1 MKKKRLILILTA
13 LLSGTACL
21 QAQGILDGKP
31 VKVFNSKVRSRA
43 PKAANSDKFGVLS
56 TLKYEKIADM
66 KSARNAHQTFP
77 SGNGFIVV
85 GGYNEMLEGTKSAE
99 LWQNGQWKTISLVGA
114 TDPIFSVT
122 LSDGRVM
129 VGGGR
134 PSGAGVGHSK
144 ATSIYSPT
152 TQTFTKG
159 PDMTVE
165 RSLCKGL
172 LIGNKVYVSGNW
184 YEDDKVFDRYDGTNF
199 QSYGQKSLGHSAPY
213 ILFDSD
219 NMIYILSLYDNN
231 RNQIASVNYND
242 QICFPFSGYDI
253 VNNESYTSLVPLY
266 SDYHLLDLPD
276 EIRSSDYYI
285 PSEKMYLMMTKAD
298 DGNYYLTFI
307 DFPKGTVYLEEDVMI
322 PSKHPTTGNTITWR
336 GGVYWNEAKK
346 EGYIIG
352 SSGTGGNRSVH
363 IISIRYNGITA
374 EAWSMATAD
383 GFNNDLNS
391 AAWTLLSDGRLAC
404 SGGMNASTY
413 QPVKDA
419 YIFAPPIAG
428 TESDPNQGTN
438 PDNPD
443 PDPDPNPDPGPDPGP
458 GAGNVALLVL
468 TKDGAHHKFVLDGSR
483 PQVKFEGSTLKV
495 ITSSVAEASFALS
508 DIIRFTYGDH
518 DPSGI
523 YDLTVD
529 KNSTT
534 VDYKD
539 GTLVIS
545 HLAEGAKV
553 VIYGIDGKQV
563 KQLTAVYAGTYR
575 LSLSSLPQGVYIVKA
590 DKISYKIMKR

>member
-13 LLSGTACL
+13 LLSGTVCL
-21 QAQGILDGKP
+21 QAQKILDGKP
-31 VKVFNSKVRSRA
+31 VKVFNSKVKSRA
-43 PKAANSDKFGVLS
+43 PKAANSNKSGVLS

-66 KSARNAHQTFP
+66 KSAHNAHQTFA
-77 SGNGFIVV
+77 SGNGFIVL

-114 TDPIFSVT
+114 TDPVFSVT

-144 ATSIYSPT
+144 ATSIYNPT

-159 PDMTVE
+159 PDMTIE

-172 LIGNKVYVSGNW
+172 LIGSNVYVSGNW
-184 YEDDKVFDRYDGTNF
+184 YEDDKVFDRYDGTKF
-199 QSYGQKSLGHSAPY
+199 QSYGQKGLGHSAPY
-213 ILFDSD
+213 LLFDSS

-231 RNQIASVNYND
+231 RNQIASVNYKD
-242 QICFPFSGYDI
+242 QVCFPFSGYDI
-253 VNNESYTSLVPLY
+253 VNNESYTTLVPLY
-266 SDYHLLDLPD
+266 SEYHLLDLPD

-285 PSEKMYLMMTKAD
+285 PSEKMYLLMTKAD

-383 GFNNDLNS
+383 DFNNDLNS

-419 YIFAPPIAG
+419 YIFAPPTAG
-428 TESDPNQGTN
+428 TNYEAEDTGTSKC
-438 PDNPD
+438 
-443 PDPDPNPDPGPDPGP
+443 
-458 GAGNVALLVL
+458 ALVVL
-468 TKDGAHHKFVLDGSR
+468 TKDNKQHEFRLAGSK
-483 PQVKFEGSTLKV
+483 PQVMFEATSLKV
-495 ITSSVAEASFALS
+495 IMASKIEAEFTFS
-508 DIIRFTYGDH
+508 DIIRFYYVNR

-523 YDLTVD
+523 DDLSIDQNPTEIGFQEDGVHTDILFNGYFTSVTV
-529 KNSTT
+529 
-534 VDYKD
+534 
-539 GTLVIS
+539 
-545 HLAEGAKV
+545 E
-553 VIYGIDGKQV
+553 
-563 KQLTAVYAGTYR
+563 
-575 LSLSSLPQGVYIVKA
+575 
-590 DKISYKIMKR
+590 

>member
-13 LLSGTACL
+13 LLSGTVCL
-21 QAQGILDGKP
+21 QAQKILDGKP
-31 VKVFNSKVRSRA
+31 VKVFNSKVKSRA

-66 KSARNAHQTFP
+66 KSAHNAHQTFA

-114 TDPIFSVT
+114 TDPVFSVT

-144 ATSIYSPT
+144 ATSIYNPT

-159 PDMTVE
+159 PDMTIE

-172 LIGNKVYVSGNW
+172 LIGSNVYVSGNW
-184 YEDDKVFDRYDGTNF
+184 YEDDKVFDRYDGTKF
-199 QSYGQKSLGHSAPY
+199 QSYGQKGLGHSAPY
-213 ILFDSD
+213 LLFDSS

-231 RNQIASVNYND
+231 RNQIASVNYKD
-242 QICFPFSGYDI
+242 QVCFPFSGYDI
-253 VNNESYTSLVPLY
+253 VNNESYTTLVPLY
-266 SDYHLLDLPD
+266 SEYHLLDLPD

-285 PSEKMYLMMTKAD
+285 PSEKMYLLMTKAD

-336 GGVYWNEAKK
+336 GGVYWNESKK

-383 GFNNDLNS
+383 GFNNDLNT

-419 YIFAPPIAG
+419 YIFAPPTAG
-428 TESDPNQGTN
+428 TNYEAEDTGTSKC
-438 PDNPD
+438 
-443 PDPDPNPDPGPDPGP
+443 
-458 GAGNVALLVL
+458 ALVVL
-468 TKDGAHHKFVLDGSR
+468 TKDNKQHEFRLAGSK
-483 PQVKFEGSTLKV
+483 PQVMFEATSLKV
-495 ITSSVAEASFALS
+495 IMASKIEAEFAFS
-508 DIIRFTYGDH
+508 DIIRFYYVNR

-523 YDLTVD
+523 DDLSIDQNPTEIGFQE
-529 KNSTT
+529 
-534 VDYKD
+534 D
-539 GTLVIS
+539 GVLVIS
-545 HLAEGAKV
+545 QMKKDAV
-553 VIYGIDGKQV
+553 VNIYSLDGKLIQQI
-563 KQLTAVYAGTYR
+563 KARHAGTCR
-575 LSLSSLPQGVYIVKA
+575 ISLSSLPKGVYIVKA
-590 DKISYKIMKR
+590 DTITYKIMKR

>member
-13 LLSGTACL
+13 LLSGTVCL
-21 QAQGILDGKP
+21 QAQKILDGKP
-31 VKVFNSKVRSRA
+31 VKVFNSKVKSRA
-43 PKAANSDKFGVLS
+43 PKAANSNKSGVLS

-66 KSARNAHQTFP
+66 KSAHNAHQTFA

-114 TDPIFSVT
+114 TDPVFSVT

-144 ATSIYSPT
+144 ATSIYNPT

-159 PDMTVE
+159 PDMTIE

-172 LIGNKVYVSGNW
+172 LIGSNVYVSGNW
-184 YEDDKVFDRYDGTNF
+184 YEDDKVFDRYDGTKF
-199 QSYGQKSLGHSAPY
+199 QSYGQKGLGHSAPY
-213 ILFDSD
+213 LLFDSS

-231 RNQIASVNYND
+231 RNQIASVNYKD
-242 QICFPFSGYDI
+242 QVCFPFSGYDI
-253 VNNESYTSLVPLY
+253 VNNESYTTLVPLY
-266 SDYHLLDLPD
+266 SEYHLLDLPD

-285 PSEKMYLMMTKAD
+285 PSEKMYLLMTKAD

-383 GFNNDLNS
+383 DFNNDLNS

-419 YIFAPPIAG
+419 YIFAPPTAG
-428 TESDPNQGTN
+428 TNYEAEDTGTSKC
-438 PDNPD
+438 
-443 PDPDPNPDPGPDPGP
+443 
-458 GAGNVALLVL
+458 ALVVL
-468 TKDGAHHKFVLDGSR
+468 TKDNKQHEFRLAGSK
-483 PQVKFEGSTLKV
+483 PQVMFEATSLKV
-495 ITSSVAEASFALS
+495 IMASKIEAEFTFS
-508 DIIRFTYGDH
+508 DIIRFYYVNR

-523 YDLTVD
+523 DDLSIDQNPTEIGFQE
-529 KNSTT
+529 
-534 VDYKD
+534 D
-539 GTLVIS
+539 GVLVIS
-545 HLAEGAKV
+545 QMKKDAV
-553 VIYGIDGKQV
+553 VNIYSLDGKLVQQI
-563 KQLTAVYAGTYR
+563 KARHAGTCR
-575 LSLSSLPQGVYIVKA
+575 ISLSSLPKGVYIVKA
-590 DKISYKIMKR
+590 DTITYKIMKR

>member
-13 LLSGTACL
+13 LLSGTVCL
-21 QAQGILDGKP
+21 QAQKILDGKP
-31 VKVFNSKVRSRA
+31 VKVFNSKVKSRA
-43 PKAANSDKFGVLS
+43 PKAANSNKSGVLS

-66 KSARNAHQTFP
+66 KSAHNAHQTFA

-114 TDPIFSVT
+114 TDPVFSVT

-144 ATSIYSPT
+144 ATSIYNPT

-159 PDMTVE
+159 PDMTIE

-172 LIGNKVYVSGNW
+172 LIGSNVYVSGNW
-184 YEDDKVFDRYDGTNF
+184 YEDDKVFDRYDGTKF
-199 QSYGQKSLGHSAPY
+199 QSYGQKGLGHSAPY
-213 ILFDSD
+213 LLFDSS

-231 RNQIASVNYND
+231 RNQIASVNYKD
-242 QICFPFSGYDI
+242 QVCFPFSGYDI
-253 VNNESYTSLVPLY
+253 VNNESYTTLVPLY
-266 SDYHLLDLPD
+266 SEYHLLDLPD

-285 PSEKMYLMMTKAD
+285 PSEKMYLLMTKAD

-419 YIFAPPIAG
+419 YIFAPPTAG
-428 TESDPNQGTN
+428 TNYEAEDTGTSKC
-438 PDNPD
+438 
-443 PDPDPNPDPGPDPGP
+443 
-458 GAGNVALLVL
+458 ALVVL
-468 TKDGAHHKFVLDGSR
+468 TKDNKQHEFRLAGSK
-483 PQVKFEGSTLKV
+483 PQVMFEATSLKV
-495 ITSSVAEASFALS
+495 IMASKIEAEFTFS
-508 DIIRFTYGDH
+508 DIIRFYYVNR

-523 YDLTVD
+523 DDLSIDQNPTEIGFQE
-529 KNSTT
+529 
-534 VDYKD
+534 D
-539 GTLVIS
+539 GVLVIS
-545 HLAEGAKV
+545 QMKKDAV
-553 VIYGIDGKQV
+553 VNIYSLDGKLVQQI
-563 KQLTAVYAGTYR
+563 KARHAGTCR
-575 LSLSSLPQGVYIVKA
+575 ISLSSLPKGVYIVKA
-590 DKISYKIMKR
+590 DTITYKIMKR

>member
-13 LLSGTACL
+13 LLSGTVCL
-21 QAQGILDGKP
+21 QAQKILDGKP
-31 VKVFNSKVRSRA
+31 VKVFNSKVKSRA
-43 PKAANSDKFGVLS
+43 PKAANSNKSGVLS

-66 KSARNAHQTFP
+66 KSAHNAHQTFA

-114 TDPIFSVT
+114 TDPVFSVT

-144 ATSIYSPT
+144 ATSIYNPT

-159 PDMTVE
+159 PDMTIE

-172 LIGNKVYVSGNW
+172 LIGSNVYVSGNW
-184 YEDDKVFDRYDGTNF
+184 EEEDKVFDRYDGTKF
-199 QSYGQKSLGHSAPY
+199 QSYGQKGLGHSAPY
-213 ILFDSD
+213 LLFDSS

-231 RNQIASVNYND
+231 RNQIASVNYKD
-242 QICFPFSGYDI
+242 QVCFPFSGYDI
-253 VNNESYTSLVPLY
+253 VNNESYTTLVPLY
-266 SDYHLLDLPD
+266 SEYHLLDLPD

-285 PSEKMYLMMTKAD
+285 PSEKMYLLMTKAD

-419 YIFAPPIAG
+419 YIFAPPTAG
-428 TESDPNQGTN
+428 TNYEAEDTGTSKC
-438 PDNPD
+438 
-443 PDPDPNPDPGPDPGP
+443 
-458 GAGNVALLVL
+458 ALVVL
-468 TKDGAHHKFVLDGSR
+468 TKDNKQHEFRLAGSK
-483 PQVKFEGSTLKV
+483 PQVMFEATSLKV
-495 ITSSVAEASFALS
+495 IMASKIEAEFAFS
-508 DIIRFTYGDH
+508 DIIRFYYVNR

-523 YDLTVD
+523 DDLSIDQNPTEIGFQE
-529 KNSTT
+529 
-534 VDYKD
+534 D
-539 GTLVIS
+539 GVLVIS
-545 HLAEGAKV
+545 QMKKDAV
-553 VIYGIDGKQV
+553 VNIYSLDGKLVQQI
-563 KQLTAVYAGTYR
+563 KARHAGTCR
-575 LSLSSLPQGVYIVKA
+575 ISLSSLPKGVYIVKA
-590 DKISYKIMKR
+590 DTITYKIMKR

>member
-1 MKKKRLILILTA
+1 MEKKRLILILTA
-13 LLSGTACL
+13 LLSYTVCL
-21 QAQGILDGKP
+21 QAQRILDGKP
-31 VKVFNSKVRSRA
+31 VKVFNTKARSKASRA
-43 PKAANSDKFGVLS
+43 ASSNKSGVLS

-66 KSARNAHQTFP
+66 KSAHNAHQTFA

-114 TDPIFSVT
+114 TDPVFSVT

-144 ATSIYSPT
+144 ATSIYNPT

-159 PDMTVE
+159 PDMTIE

-172 LIGNKVYVSGNW
+172 LIGSNVYVSGNW
-184 YEDDKVFDRYDGTNF
+184 YEDDKVFDRYDGTKF
-199 QSYGQKSLGHSAPY
+199 QSYGQKGLGHSAPY
-213 ILFDSD
+213 LLFDSS

-231 RNQIASVNYND
+231 RNQIASVNYKD
-242 QICFPFSGYDI
+242 QVCFPFSGYDI
-253 VNNESYTSLVPLY
+253 VNNESYTTLVPLY

-307 DFPKGTVYLEEDVMI
+307 DFPEGIVYLEEDVMI

-383 GFNNDLNS
+383 GFNIDLNT

-419 YIFAPPIAG
+419 YIFAPPTAG
-428 TESDPNQGTN
+428 T
-438 PDNPD
+438 
-443 PDPDPNPDPGPDPGP
+443 
-458 GAGNVALLVL
+458 
-468 TKDGAHHKFVLDGSR
+468 DGSEE
-483 PQVKFEGSTLKV
+483 PTPAVGGSRLVVWLKSGDKVGYDLVDVPV
-495 ITSSVAEASFALS
+495 ITFSGSKFIISTNKVNIPYERKDVLRYTFEYTEETGIDLSPGERRVEINREGDELIFRGLQIGGTAS
-508 DIIRFTYGDH
+508 
-518 DPSGI
+518 I
-523 YDLTVD
+523 YAI
-529 KNSTT
+529 N
-534 VDYKD
+534 
-539 GTLVIS
+539 GTLI
-545 HLAEGAKV
+545 EQRKV
-553 VIYGIDGKQV
+553 TD
-563 KQLTAVYAGTYR
+563 
-575 LSLSSLPQGVYIVKA
+575 SLPLTISLKNRPNGVYIVKA
-590 DKISYKIMKR
+590 GTETIKVMKR

>member
-13 LLSGTACL
+13 LLSGTVCL
-21 QAQGILDGKP
+21 QAQKILDGKP
-31 VKVFNSKVRSRA
+31 VKVFNSKVKSRA

-66 KSARNAHQTFP
+66 KSAHNAHQTFA

-114 TDPIFSVT
+114 TDPVFSVT

-144 ATSIYSPT
+144 ATSIYNPT

-159 PDMTVE
+159 PDMTIE

-172 LIGNKVYVSGNW
+172 LIGSNVYVSGNW
-184 YEDDKVFDRYDGTNF
+184 YEDDKVFDRYDGTKF
-199 QSYGQKSLGHSAPY
+199 QSYGQKGLGHSAPY
-213 ILFDSD
+213 LLFDSS

-231 RNQIASVNYND
+231 RNQIASVNYKD
-242 QICFPFSGYDI
+242 QVCFPFSGYDI
-253 VNNESYTSLVPLY
+253 VNNESYTTLVPLY
-266 SDYHLLDLPD
+266 SEYHLLDLPD

-285 PSEKMYLMMTKAD
+285 PSEKMYLLMTKAD

-419 YIFAPPIAG
+419 YIFAPPTAG
-428 TESDPNQGTN
+428 TNYEAEDTGTSKC
-438 PDNPD
+438 
-443 PDPDPNPDPGPDPGP
+443 
-458 GAGNVALLVL
+458 ALVVL
-468 TKDGAHHKFVLDGSR
+468 TKDNKQHEFRLAGSK
-483 PQVKFEGSTLKV
+483 PQVMFEATSLKV
-495 ITSSVAEASFALS
+495 IMASKIEAEFAFS
-508 DIIRFTYGDH
+508 DIIRFYYVNR

-523 YDLTVD
+523 DDLSIDQNPTEIGFQE
-529 KNSTT
+529 
-534 VDYKD
+534 D
-539 GTLVIS
+539 GVLVIS
-545 HLAEGAKV
+545 QMKKDAV
-553 VIYGIDGKQV
+553 VNIYSLDGKLVQQI
-563 KQLTAVYAGTYR
+563 KARHAGTCR
-575 LSLSSLPQGVYIVKA
+575 ISLSSLPKGVYIVKA
-590 DKISYKIMKR
+590 DTITYKIMKR

>member
-1 MKKKRLILILTA
+1 MEKKRLILILTA
-13 LLSGTACL
+13 LLSYTVCL
-21 QAQGILDGKP
+21 QAQRILDGKP
-31 VKVFNSKVRSRA
+31 VKVFNTKARSKASRA
-43 PKAANSDKFGVLS
+43 ASSNKFGVQS

-66 KSARNAHQTFP
+66 KSARNAHQTFA

-85 GGYNEMLEGTKSAE
+85 GGYNEMLEGTQSAE
-99 LWQNGQWKTISLVGA
+99 LWQGGQWKTVSLVGA

-122 LSDGRVM
+122 LNDGRVM

-144 ATSIYSPT
+144 ATSIYNPT

-159 PDMTVE
+159 PDMTIA

-172 LIGNKVYVSGNW
+172 LIGKNVYVSGNW
-184 YEDDKVFDRYDGTNF
+184 QEEDKVFDCYDGTKF
-199 QSYGQKSLGHSAPY
+199 QSYGQKGLGHSAPY
-213 ILFDSD
+213 LLFDSS

-285 PSEKMYLMMTKAD
+285 PSEKMYLLMTKAD

-307 DFPKGTVYLEEDVMI
+307 DFPEGIVYLEEDVMI

-419 YIFAPPIAG
+419 YIFAPPTAG
-428 TESDPNQGTN
+428 T
-438 PDNPD
+438 
-443 PDPDPNPDPGPDPGP
+443 
-458 GAGNVALLVL
+458 
-468 TKDGAHHKFVLDGSR
+468 DGSEE
-483 PQVKFEGSTLKV
+483 PTPAVGGSRLVVWLKSGDKVGYDLVDVPV
-495 ITSSVAEASFALS
+495 ITFSGSKFIIQTNKVNIPYERKDVLRYTFEYTEETGIDLSPGERRVEINREGDELIFRGLQIGGTAS
-508 DIIRFTYGDH
+508 
-518 DPSGI
+518 I
-523 YDLTVD
+523 YAI
-529 KNSTT
+529 N
-534 VDYKD
+534 
-539 GTLVIS
+539 GTLI
-545 HLAEGAKV
+545 EQRKV
-553 VIYGIDGKQV
+553 TD
-563 KQLTAVYAGTYR
+563 
-575 LSLSSLPQGVYIVKA
+575 SLPLTISLKNRPNGVYIVKA
-590 DKISYKIMKR
+590 GTETIKVMKR

>member
-13 LLSGTACL
+13 LLSGTVCL
-21 QAQGILDGKP
+21 QAQKILDGKP
-31 VKVFNSKVRSRA
+31 VKVFNSKVKSRA
-43 PKAANSDKFGVLS
+43 PKAANSNKSGVLS

-66 KSARNAHQTFP
+66 KSAHNAHQTFA

-114 TDPIFSVT
+114 TDPVFSVT

-144 ATSIYSPT
+144 ATSIYNPT

-159 PDMTVE
+159 PDMTIE

-172 LIGNKVYVSGNW
+172 LIGSNVYVSGNW
-184 YEDDKVFDRYDGTNF
+184 YEDDKVFDRYDGTKF
-199 QSYGQKSLGHSAPY
+199 QSYGQKGLGHSAPY
-213 ILFDSD
+213 LLFDSS
-219 NMIYILSLYDNN
+219 NMIYILSLYDSN
-231 RNQIASVNYND
+231 RNQIASVNYKD
-242 QICFPFSGYDI
+242 QVCFPFSGYDI
-253 VNNESYTSLVPLY
+253 VNNESYTTLVPLY
-266 SDYHLLDLPD
+266 SEYHLLDLPD

-285 PSEKMYLMMTKAD
+285 PSEKMYLLMTKAD

-419 YIFAPPIAG
+419 YIFAPPTAG
-428 TESDPNQGTN
+428 TNYEAEDTGTSKC
-438 PDNPD
+438 
-443 PDPDPNPDPGPDPGP
+443 
-458 GAGNVALLVL
+458 ALVVL
-468 TKDGAHHKFVLDGSR
+468 TKDNKQHEFRLAGSK
-483 PQVKFEGSTLKV
+483 PQVMFEATSLKV
-495 ITSSVAEASFALS
+495 IMASKIEAKFAFS
-508 DIIRFTYGDH
+508 DIIRFYYVNR

-523 YDLTVD
+523 DDLSIDQNPTEIGFQE
-529 KNSTT
+529 
-534 VDYKD
+534 D
-539 GTLVIS
+539 GVLVIS
-545 HLAEGAKV
+545 QMKKDAV
-553 VIYGIDGKQV
+553 VNIYSLDGKLVQQI
-563 KQLTAVYAGTYR
+563 KARHAGTCR
-575 LSLSSLPQGVYIVKA
+575 ISLSSLPKGVYIVKA
-590 DKISYKIMKR
+590 DTITYKIMKR

>member
-1 MKKKRLILILTA
+1 MKKKRQILILTA
-13 LLSGTACL
+13 LLSGTVCL
-21 QAQGILDGKP
+21 QAQKILDGNS
-31 VKVFNSKVRSRA
+31 VKVFNSKVKSRA
-43 PKAANSDKFGVLS
+43 PKAANSNKSGVLS

-66 KSARNAHQTFP
+66 KSAHNAHQTFA

-114 TDPIFSVT
+114 TDPVFSVT

-144 ATSIYSPT
+144 ATSIYNPT

-159 PDMTVE
+159 PDMTIE

-172 LIGNKVYVSGNW
+172 LIGSNVYVSGNW
-184 YEDDKVFDRYDGTNF
+184 EEEDKVFDRYDGTKF
-199 QSYGQKSLGHSAPY
+199 QSYGQKGLGHSAPY
-213 ILFDSD
+213 LLFDSS

-231 RNQIASVNYND
+231 RNQIASVNYKD
-242 QICFPFSGYDI
+242 QVCFPFSGYDI
-253 VNNESYTSLVPLY
+253 VNNESYTTLVPLY
-266 SDYHLLDLPD
+266 SEYHLLDLPD

-285 PSEKMYLMMTKAD
+285 PSEKMYLLMTKAD

-419 YIFAPPIAG
+419 YIFAPPTAG
-428 TESDPNQGTN
+428 TNYEAEDTGTSKC
-438 PDNPD
+438 
-443 PDPDPNPDPGPDPGP
+443 
-458 GAGNVALLVL
+458 ALVVL
-468 TKDGAHHKFVLDGSR
+468 TKDNKQHEFRLAGSK
-483 PQVKFEGSTLKV
+483 PQVMFEATSLKV
-495 ITSSVAEASFALS
+495 IIASKIEAEFAFS
-508 DIIRFTYGDH
+508 DIIRFYYVNR

-523 YDLTVD
+523 DDLSIDQNPTEIGFQE
-529 KNSTT
+529 
-534 VDYKD
+534 D
-539 GTLVIS
+539 GVLVIS
-545 HLAEGAKV
+545 QMKKDAV
-553 VIYGIDGKQV
+553 VNIYSLDGKLVQQI
-563 KQLTAVYAGTYR
+563 KARHAGTCR
-575 LSLSSLPQGVYIVKA
+575 ISLSSLPKGVYIVKA
-590 DKISYKIMKR
+590 DTITYKIMKR

>member
-13 LLSGTACL
+13 LLSGTVCL
-21 QAQGILDGKP
+21 QAQKILDGKP
-31 VKVFNSKVRSRA
+31 VKVFNSKVKSRA
-43 PKAANSDKFGVLS
+43 PKAANSNKSGVLS

-66 KSARNAHQTFP
+66 KSAHNAHQTFA

-114 TDPIFSVT
+114 TDPVFSVT

-144 ATSIYSPT
+144 ATSIYNPT

-159 PDMTVE
+159 PDMTIE

-172 LIGNKVYVSGNW
+172 LIGSNVYVSGNW
-184 YEDDKVFDRYDGTNF
+184 YEDDKVFDRYDGTKF
-199 QSYGQKSLGHSAPY
+199 QSYGQKGLGHSAPY
-213 ILFDSD
+213 LLFDSS

-231 RNQIASVNYND
+231 RNQIASVNYKD
-242 QICFPFSGYDI
+242 QVCFPFSGYDI
-253 VNNESYTSLVPLY
+253 VNNESYTTLVPLY
-266 SDYHLLDLPD
+266 SEYHLLDLPD

-285 PSEKMYLMMTKAD
+285 PSEKMYLLMTKAD

-419 YIFAPPIAG
+419 YIFAPPTAG
-428 TESDPNQGTN
+428 TNYEAEDTGTSKC
-438 PDNPD
+438 
-443 PDPDPNPDPGPDPGP
+443 
-458 GAGNVALLVL
+458 ALVVL
-468 TKDGAHHKFVLDGSR
+468 TKDNKQHEFRLAGSK
-483 PQVKFEGSTLKV
+483 PQVMFEATSLKV
-495 ITSSVAEASFALS
+495 IMASKIEAEFAFS
-508 DIIRFTYGDH
+508 DIIRFYYVNR

-523 YDLTVD
+523 DDLSIDQNPTEIGFQE
-529 KNSTT
+529 
-534 VDYKD
+534 D
-539 GTLVIS
+539 GVLVIS
-545 HLAEGAKV
+545 QMKKDAV
-553 VIYGIDGKQV
+553 VNIYSLDGKLVQQI
-563 KQLTAVYAGTYR
+563 KARHAGTCR
-575 LSLSSLPQGVYIVKA
+575 ISLSSLPKGVYIVKA
-590 DKISYKIMKR
+590 DTITYKIMKR

>member
-13 LLSGTACL
+13 LLSGTVCL
-21 QAQGILDGKP
+21 QAQKILDGKP
-31 VKVFNSKVRSRA
+31 VKVFNSKVKSRA

-66 KSARNAHQTFP
+66 KSAHNAHQTFA

-99 LWQNGQWKTISLVGA
+99 LWQGGQWKTVSLVGA

-122 LSDGRVM
+122 LNDGRVM

-144 ATSIYSPT
+144 ATSIYNPT

-159 PDMTVE
+159 PDMTVA

-172 LIGNKVYVSGNW
+172 LIGSNVYVSGNW
-184 YEDDKVFDRYDGTNF
+184 YEDDKVFDRYDGTKF
-199 QSYGQKSLGHSAPY
+199 QSYGQKGLGHSAPY
-213 ILFDSD
+213 LLFDSS

-231 RNQIASVNYND
+231 RNQIASVNYKD
-242 QICFPFSGYDI
+242 QVCFPFSGYDI
-253 VNNESYTSLVPLY
+253 VNNESYTTLVPLY
-266 SDYHLLDLPD
+266 SEYHLLDLPD

-285 PSEKMYLMMTKAD
+285 PSEKMYLLMTKAD

-419 YIFAPPIAG
+419 YIFAPPTAG
-428 TESDPNQGTN
+428 TNYEAEDTGTSKC
-438 PDNPD
+438 
-443 PDPDPNPDPGPDPGP
+443 
-458 GAGNVALLVL
+458 ALVVL
-468 TKDGAHHKFVLDGSR
+468 TKDNKQHEFRLAGSK
-483 PQVKFEGSTLKV
+483 PQVMFEATSLKV
-495 ITSSVAEASFALS
+495 IMASKIEAEFAFS
-508 DIIRFTYGDH
+508 DIIRFYYVNR

-523 YDLTVD
+523 DDLSIDQNPTEIGFQE
-529 KNSTT
+529 
-534 VDYKD
+534 D
-539 GTLVIS
+539 GVLVIS
-545 HLAEGAKV
+545 QMKKDAV
-553 VIYGIDGKQV
+553 VNIYSLDGKLVQQI
-563 KQLTAVYAGTYR
+563 KARHAGTCR
-575 LSLSSLPQGVYIVKA
+575 ISLSSLPKGVYIVKA
-590 DKISYKIMKR
+590 DTITYKIMKR

>member
-13 LLSGTACL
+13 LLSGTVCL
-21 QAQGILDGKP
+21 QAQKILDGKP
-31 VKVFNSKVRSRA
+31 VKVFNSKVKSRA
-43 PKAANSDKFGVLS
+43 PKAANSNKSGVLS

-66 KSARNAHQTFP
+66 KSAHNAHQTFA

-99 LWQNGQWKTISLVGA
+99 LWQNGQWKTISVVGA
-114 TDPIFSVT
+114 TDPVFSVT

-144 ATSIYSPT
+144 ATSIYNPT

-159 PDMTVE
+159 PDMTIE

-172 LIGNKVYVSGNW
+172 LIGSNVYVSGNW
-184 YEDDKVFDRYDGTNF
+184 YEDDKVFDRYDGTKF
-199 QSYGQKSLGHSAPY
+199 QSYGQKGLGHSAPY
-213 ILFDSD
+213 LLFDSS

-231 RNQIASVNYND
+231 RNQIASVNYKD
-242 QICFPFSGYDI
+242 QVCFPFSGYDI
-253 VNNESYTSLVPLY
+253 VNNESYTTLVPLY
-266 SDYHLLDLPD
+266 SEYHLLDLPD

-285 PSEKMYLMMTKAD
+285 PSEKMYLLMTKAD

-419 YIFAPPIAG
+419 YIFAPPTAG
-428 TESDPNQGTN
+428 TNYEAEDTGTSKC
-438 PDNPD
+438 
-443 PDPDPNPDPGPDPGP
+443 
-458 GAGNVALLVL
+458 ALVVL
-468 TKDGAHHKFVLDGSR
+468 TKDNKQHEFRLAGSK
-483 PQVKFEGSTLKV
+483 PQVMFEATSLKV
-495 ITSSVAEASFALS
+495 IMASKIEAEFTFS
-508 DIIRFTYGDH
+508 DIIRFYYVNR

-523 YDLTVD
+523 DDLSIDQNPTEIGFQE
-529 KNSTT
+529 
-534 VDYKD
+534 D
-539 GTLVIS
+539 GVLVIS
-545 HLAEGAKV
+545 QMKKDAV
-553 VIYGIDGKQV
+553 VNIYSLDGKLVQQI
-563 KQLTAVYAGTYR
+563 KARHAGTCR
-575 LSLSSLPQGVYIVKA
+575 ISLSSLPKGVYIVKA
-590 DKISYKIMKR
+590 DTITYKIMKR

>member
-1 MKKKRLILILTA
+1 MEKKRLILILTA
-13 LLSGTACL
+13 LLSYTVCL
-21 QAQGILDGKP
+21 QAQRILDGKP
-31 VKVFNSKVRSRA
+31 VKVFNTKARSKASRA
-43 PKAANSDKFGVLS
+43 ASSNKFGVQS

-66 KSARNAHQTFP
+66 KSARNAHQTFA

-85 GGYNEMLEGTKSAE
+85 GGYNEMLEGTQSAE
-99 LWQNGQWKTISLVGA
+99 LWQGGQWKTVSLVGA

-122 LSDGRVM
+122 LNDGRVM

-144 ATSIYSPT
+144 ATSIYNPT

-159 PDMTVE
+159 PDMTIA

-172 LIGNKVYVSGNW
+172 LIGKNVYVSGNW
-184 YEDDKVFDRYDGTNF
+184 QEEDKVFDCYDGTKF
-199 QSYGQKSLGHSAPY
+199 QSYGQKGLGHSAPY
-213 ILFDSD
+213 LLFDSS

-285 PSEKMYLMMTKAD
+285 PSEKMYLLMTKAD

-419 YIFAPPIAG
+419 YIFAPPTAG
-428 TESDPNQGTN
+428 T
-438 PDNPD
+438 
-443 PDPDPNPDPGPDPGP
+443 
-458 GAGNVALLVL
+458 
-468 TKDGAHHKFVLDGSR
+468 DGSEE
-483 PQVKFEGSTLKV
+483 PTPAVGGSRLVVWLKSGDKVGYDLVDVPV
-495 ITSSVAEASFALS
+495 ITFSGSKFIIQTNKVNIPYERKDVLRYTFEYTEETGIDLSSGERRVEINREGDELIFRGLQIGGTAS
-508 DIIRFTYGDH
+508 
-518 DPSGI
+518 I
-523 YDLTVD
+523 YAI
-529 KNSTT
+529 N
-534 VDYKD
+534 
-539 GTLVIS
+539 GTLI
-545 HLAEGAKV
+545 EQRKV
-553 VIYGIDGKQV
+553 TD
-563 KQLTAVYAGTYR
+563 
-575 LSLSSLPQGVYIVKA
+575 SLPLTISLKNRPNGVYIVKA
-590 DKISYKIMKR
+590 GTETIKVMKR

>member
-13 LLSGTACL
+13 LLSGTVCL
-21 QAQGILDGKP
+21 QAQKILDGKP
-31 VKVFNSKVRSRA
+31 VKVFNSKVKSRA
-43 PKAANSDKFGVLS
+43 PKAANSNKSGVLS

-66 KSARNAHQTFP
+66 KSAHNAHQTFA

-114 TDPIFSVT
+114 TDPVFSVT

-144 ATSIYSPT
+144 ATSIYNPT

-159 PDMTVE
+159 PDMTIE

-172 LIGNKVYVSGNW
+172 LIGSNVYVSGNW
-184 YEDDKVFDRYDGTNF
+184 YEDDKVFDRYDGTKF
-199 QSYGQKSLGHSAPY
+199 QSYGQKGLGHSAPY
-213 ILFDSD
+213 LLFDSS

-231 RNQIASVNYND
+231 RNQIASVNYKD
-242 QICFPFSGYDI
+242 QVCFPFSGYDI

-285 PSEKMYLMMTKAD
+285 PSEKMYLLMTKAD

-419 YIFAPPIAG
+419 YIFAPPTAG
-428 TESDPNQGTN
+428 TNYEAEDTGTSKC
-438 PDNPD
+438 
-443 PDPDPNPDPGPDPGP
+443 
-458 GAGNVALLVL
+458 ALVVL
-468 TKDGAHHKFVLDGSR
+468 TKDNKQHEFRLAGSK
-483 PQVKFEGSTLKV
+483 PQVMFEATSLKV
-495 ITSSVAEASFALS
+495 IMASKIEAEFAFS
-508 DIIRFTYGDH
+508 DIIRFYYVNR

-523 YDLTVD
+523 DDLSIDQNPTEIGFQE
-529 KNSTT
+529 
-534 VDYKD
+534 D
-539 GTLVIS
+539 GVLVIS
-545 HLAEGAKV
+545 QMKKDAV
-553 VIYGIDGKQV
+553 VNIYSLDGKLVQQI
-563 KQLTAVYAGTYR
+563 KARHAGTCR
-575 LSLSSLPQGVYIVKA
+575 ISLSSLPKGVYIVKA
-590 DKISYKIMKR
+590 DTITYKIMKR

>member
-1 MKKKRLILILTA
+1 MKKRLILILTA
-13 LLSGTACL
+13 LLSSTVCL
-21 QAQGILDGKP
+21 QAQRILDGKP

-43 PKAANSDKFGVLS
+43 PKAANSDKFGVQS

-66 KSARNAHQTFP
+66 KLARNAHQTFP

-85 GGYNEMLEGTKSAE
+85 GGYNEMLEGNKSAE
-99 LWQNGQWKTISLVGA
+99 LWQDGKWKTVSLVGA

-144 ATSIYSPT
+144 ATSIYNPT

-159 PDMTVE
+159 PDMTIA
-165 RSLCKGL
+165 RSMCKGL
-172 LIGNKVYVSGNW
+172 LIGNNVYISGNW
-184 YEDDKVFDRYDGTNF
+184 QEEDKVFDRYDGTNF
-199 QSYGQKSLGHSAPY
+199 QSYGQKTLGHSAPY
-213 ILFDSD
+213 LLFDSN

-231 RNQIASVNYND
+231 RNQIASVNYNN
-242 QICFPFSGYDI
+242 QECFPFSGYDI
-253 VNNESYTSLVPLY
+253 VNNESYTTLVPLY
-266 SDYHLLDLPD
+266 SEYHLLDLPD

-285 PSEKMYLMMTKAD
+285 PLEEMYLMMTKKD
-298 DGNYYLTFI
+298 DGNYYLSFI
-307 DFPKGTVYLEEDVMI
+307 DFPEGYVYLEEEVMI
-322 PSKHPTTGNTITWR
+322 PTKHPTTGNTITWR

-419 YIFAPPIAG
+419 YIFAPPMAG
-428 TESDPNQGTN
+428 TKYEAEDAGTSKF
-438 PDNPD
+438 
-443 PDPDPNPDPGPDPGP
+443 
-458 GAGNVALLVL
+458 ALVVL
-468 TKDGAHHKFVLDGSR
+468 TKDNKQHEFRLAGSK
-483 PQVKFEGSTLKV
+483 PQVMFEATSLK
-495 ITSSVAEASFALS
+495 IIMASKIEAEFAFS
-508 DIIRFTYGDH
+508 DIIRFYYVNL

-523 YDLTVD
+523 DDLSIDQNPTEIGFQE
-529 KNSTT
+529 
-534 VDYKD
+534 D
-539 GTLVIS
+539 GVLVIS
-545 HLAEGAKV
+545 QMKEGAV
-553 VIYGIDGKQV
+553 VNIYGMDGKVITQF
-563 KQLTAVYAGTYR
+563 TAKHAGSCR
-575 LSLSSLPQGVYIVKA
+575 LNLSPLPKGVYIVKA
-590 DKISYKIMKR
+590 DNITYKIMKR

>member
-13 LLSGTACL
+13 LLSGTVCL
-21 QAQGILDGKP
+21 QAQKILDGKP
-31 VKVFNSKVRSRA
+31 VKVFNSKVKSRA
-43 PKAANSDKFGVLS
+43 PKAANSNKSGVLS

-66 KSARNAHQTFP
+66 KSAHNAHQTFA

-114 TDPIFSVT
+114 TDPVFSVT

-144 ATSIYSPT
+144 ATSIYNPT

-159 PDMTVE
+159 PDMTIE

-172 LIGNKVYVSGNW
+172 LIGSNVYVSGNW
-184 YEDDKVFDRYDGTNF
+184 YEDDKVFDRYDGTKF
-199 QSYGQKSLGHSAPY
+199 QSYGQKGLGHSAPY
-213 ILFDSD
+213 LLFDSS
-219 NMIYILSLYDNN
+219 NMIYILSLYDSN
-231 RNQIASVNYND
+231 RNQIASVNYKD
-242 QICFPFSGYDI
+242 QVCFPFSGYDI
-253 VNNESYTSLVPLY
+253 VNNESYTTLVPLY
-266 SDYHLLDLPD
+266 SEYHLLDLPD

-285 PSEKMYLMMTKAD
+285 PSEKMYLLMTKAD

-419 YIFAPPIAG
+419 YIFAPP
-428 TESDPNQGTN
+428 TTGTN
-438 PDNPD
+438 YEAEDT
-443 PDPDPNPDPGPDPGP
+443 GTSKC
-458 GAGNVALLVL
+458 ALVVL
-468 TKDGAHHKFVLDGSR
+468 TKDNKQHEFRLAGSK
-483 PQVKFEGSTLKV
+483 PQVMFEATSLKV
-495 ITSSVAEASFALS
+495 IMASKIEAKFAFS
-508 DIIRFTYGDH
+508 DIIRFYYVNR

-523 YDLTVD
+523 DDLSIDQNPTEIGFQE
-529 KNSTT
+529 
-534 VDYKD
+534 D
-539 GTLVIS
+539 GVLVIS
-545 HLAEGAKV
+545 QMKKDAV
-553 VIYGIDGKQV
+553 VNIYSLDGKLVQQI
-563 KQLTAVYAGTYR
+563 KARHAGTCR
-575 LSLSSLPQGVYIVKA
+575 ISLSSLPKGVYIVKA
-590 DKISYKIMKR
+590 DTITYKIMKR

>member
-13 LLSGTACL
+13 LLSGTVCL
-21 QAQGILDGKP
+21 QAQKILDGKP
-31 VKVFNSKVRSRA
+31 VKVFNSKVKSRA

-66 KSARNAHQTFP
+66 KSAHNAHQTFA

-114 TDPIFSVT
+114 TDPVFSVT

-144 ATSIYSPT
+144 ATSIYNPT

-159 PDMTVE
+159 PDMTIE

-172 LIGNKVYVSGNW
+172 LIGSNVYVSGNW
-184 YEDDKVFDRYDGTNF
+184 YEDDKVFDRYDGTKF
-199 QSYGQKSLGHSAPY
+199 QSYGQKGLGHSAPY
-213 ILFDSD
+213 LLFDSS

-253 VNNESYTSLVPLY
+253 VNNESYTTLVPLY
-266 SDYHLLDLPD
+266 SEYHLLDLPD

-285 PSEKMYLMMTKAD
+285 PSEKMYLLMTKAD
-298 DGNYYLTFI
+298 GGNYYLTFI

-383 GFNNDLNS
+383 GFNIDLNT

-419 YIFAPPIAG
+419 YIFAPPTAG
-428 TESDPNQGTN
+428 TGDIDDDETKDACTL
-438 PDNPD
+438 
-443 PDPDPNPDPGPDPGP
+443 
-458 GAGNVALLVL
+458 VVL
-468 TKDGAHHKFVLDGSR
+468 TKDNKQHEFQFAGKK
-483 PQVKFEGSTLKV
+483 PQVKFEGTSLRV
-495 ITSSVAEASFALS
+495 IISSKSEAEFAIS
-508 DIIRFTYGDH
+508 DIIRFTYTNR

-523 YDLTVD
+523 DDLTI
-529 KNSTT
+529 
-534 VDYKD
+534 DYNPTEIGFQKD
-539 GTLVIS
+539 GVLVIS
-545 HLAEGAKV
+545 QMKEGAV
-553 VIYGIDGKQV
+553 VNIYGMDGKVITQF
-563 KQLTAVYAGTYR
+563 TAKHAGSCR
-575 LSLSSLPQGVYIVKA
+575 LNLSPLPKGVYIVKA
-590 DKISYKIMKR
+590 DNITYKIMKR

>member
-1 MKKKRLILILTA
+1 MEKKRLILILTA
-13 LLSGTACL
+13 LLSYTVCL
-21 QAQGILDGKP
+21 QAQRILDGKP
-31 VKVFNSKVRSRA
+31 VKVFNSKVKSRA
-43 PKAANSDKFGVLS
+43 PKAANSNKSGVLS

-66 KSARNAHQTFP
+66 KSAHNAHQTFA

-85 GGYNEMLEGTKSAE
+85 GGYNEMLESTKSAE

-114 TDPIFSVT
+114 TDPVFSVT

-144 ATSIYSPT
+144 ATSIYNPT

-159 PDMTVE
+159 PDMTIE

-172 LIGNKVYVSGNW
+172 LIGSNVYVSGNW
-184 YEDDKVFDRYDGTNF
+184 YEDDKVFDRYDGTKF
-199 QSYGQKSLGHSAPY
+199 QSYGQKGLGHSAPY

-253 VNNESYTSLVPLY
+253 VNNESYTTLVPLY
-266 SDYHLLDLPD
+266 SEYHLLDLPD

-285 PSEKMYLMMTKAD
+285 PSEKMYLLMTKAD

-383 GFNNDLNS
+383 GFNNDLNT

-419 YIFAPPIAG
+419 YIFAPPTAG
-428 TESDPNQGTN
+428 TDNVESDSNTTSDVTTTLIVTTKDKTTHRFVLA
-438 PDNPD
+438 DNPKAFFDGTDFRIVSAKADVSIPIESVQNFIYEKSSSTGIDDISIDFD
-443 PDPDPNPDPGPDPGP
+443 P
-458 GAGNVALLVL
+458 
-468 TKDGAHHKFVLDGSR
+468 T
-483 PQVKFEGSTLKV
+483 E
-495 ITSSVAEASFALS
+495 
-508 DIIRFTYGDH
+508 
-518 DPSGI
+518 
-523 YDLTVD
+523 
-529 KNSTT
+529 
-534 VDYKD
+534 VDYRSD

-545 HLAEGAKV
+545 QLKAGAQV
-553 VIYGIDGKQV
+553 SVYSFDGKMV
-563 KQLTAVYAGTYR
+563 RRLIADRTGTYR
-575 LSLSSLPQGVYIVKA
+575 LSLSTLPQGVYIVKA
-590 DKISYKIMKR
+590 DKITYKIMKR

>member
-1 MKKKRLILILTA
+1 MEKKRLILILTA
-13 LLSGTACL
+13 LLSYTVCL
-21 QAQGILDGKP
+21 QAQRILDGKP
-31 VKVFNSKVRSRA
+31 VKVFNTKARSKASRA
-43 PKAANSDKFGVLS
+43 ASSNKFGVQS

-66 KSARNAHQTFP
+66 KSARNAHQTFA

-85 GGYNEMLEGTKSAE
+85 GGYNEMLEGTQSAE
-99 LWQNGQWKTISLVGA
+99 LWQGGQWKTVSLVGA

-122 LSDGRVM
+122 LNDGRVM

-144 ATSIYSPT
+144 ATSIYNPT

-159 PDMTVE
+159 PDMTVA

-172 LIGNKVYVSGNW
+172 LIGKNVYVSGNW
-184 YEDDKVFDRYDGTNF
+184 QEEDKVFDRYDGTKF
-199 QSYGQKSLGHSAPY
+199 QSYGQRSLGHSAPY
-213 ILFDSD
+213 LLFDSS

-285 PSEKMYLMMTKAD
+285 PSEKMYLLMTKAD

-307 DFPKGTVYLEEDVMI
+307 DFPEGIVYLEEDVMI

-419 YIFAPPIAG
+419 YIFAPPTAG
-428 TESDPNQGTN
+428 T
-438 PDNPD
+438 
-443 PDPDPNPDPGPDPGP
+443 
-458 GAGNVALLVL
+458 
-468 TKDGAHHKFVLDGSR
+468 DGSEE
-483 PQVKFEGSTLKV
+483 PTPAVGGSRLVVWLKSGDKVGYDLVDVPV
-495 ITSSVAEASFALS
+495 ITFSGSKFIIQTNKVNIPYERKDVLRYTFEYTEETGIDLSPGERRVEINREGDELIFRGLQIGGTAS
-508 DIIRFTYGDH
+508 
-518 DPSGI
+518 I
-523 YDLTVD
+523 YAI
-529 KNSTT
+529 N
-534 VDYKD
+534 
-539 GTLVIS
+539 GTLI
-545 HLAEGAKV
+545 EQRKV
-553 VIYGIDGKQV
+553 TD
-563 KQLTAVYAGTYR
+563 
-575 LSLSSLPQGVYIVKA
+575 SLPLTISLKNRPNGVYIVKA
-590 DKISYKIMKR
+590 GTETIKVMKR

>member
-13 LLSGTACL
+13 LLSGTVCL
-21 QAQGILDGKP
+21 QAQKILDGKP
-31 VKVFNSKVRSRA
+31 VKVFNSKVKSRA
-43 PKAANSDKFGVLS
+43 PKAANSNKSGVLS

-66 KSARNAHQTFP
+66 KSAHNAHQTFA

-114 TDPIFSVT
+114 TDPVFSVT

-144 ATSIYSPT
+144 ATSIYNPT

-159 PDMTVE
+159 PDMTIE

-172 LIGNKVYVSGNW
+172 LIGSNVYVSGNW
-184 YEDDKVFDRYDGTNF
+184 YEDDRVFDRYDGTKF
-199 QSYGQKSLGHSAPY
+199 QSYGQKGLGHSAPY
-213 ILFDSD
+213 LLFDSS

-231 RNQIASVNYND
+231 RNQIASVNYKD
-242 QICFPFSGYDI
+242 QVCFPFSGYDI
-253 VNNESYTSLVPLY
+253 VNNESYTTLVPLY
-266 SDYHLLDLPD
+266 SEYHLLDLPD

-285 PSEKMYLMMTKAD
+285 PSEKMYLLMTKAD
-298 DGNYYLTFI
+298 GGNYYLTFI

-419 YIFAPPIAG
+419 YIFAPPTAG
-428 TESDPNQGTN
+428 TNYEAEDTGTSKC
-438 PDNPD
+438 
-443 PDPDPNPDPGPDPGP
+443 
-458 GAGNVALLVL
+458 ALVVL
-468 TKDGAHHKFVLDGSR
+468 TKDNKQHEFRLAGSK
-483 PQVKFEGSTLKV
+483 PQVMFEATSLKV
-495 ITSSVAEASFALS
+495 IMASKIEAEFAFS
-508 DIIRFTYGDH
+508 DIIRFYYVNR

-523 YDLTVD
+523 DDLSIDQNPTEIGFQE
-529 KNSTT
+529 
-534 VDYKD
+534 D
-539 GTLVIS
+539 GVLVIS
-545 HLAEGAKV
+545 QMKKDAV
-553 VIYGIDGKQV
+553 VNIYSLDGKLVQQI
-563 KQLTAVYAGTYR
+563 KAQHAGTCR
-575 LSLSSLPQGVYIVKA
+575 ISLSSLPKGVYIVKA
-590 DKISYKIMKR
+590 DTITYKIMKR

>member
-13 LLSGTACL
+13 LLSGTVCL
-21 QAQGILDGKP
+21 QAQKILDGKP
-31 VKVFNSKVRSRA
+31 VKVFNSKVKSRA
-43 PKAANSDKFGVLS
+43 PKAANSNKSGVLS

-66 KSARNAHQTFP
+66 KSAHNAHQTFA

-114 TDPIFSVT
+114 TDPVFSVT

-144 ATSIYSPT
+144 ATSIYNPT

-159 PDMTVE
+159 PDMTIE

-172 LIGNKVYVSGNW
+172 LIGSNVYVSGNW
-184 YEDDKVFDRYDGTNF
+184 YEDDRVFDRYDGTKF
-199 QSYGQKSLGHSAPY
+199 QSYGQKGLGHSAPY
-213 ILFDSD
+213 LLFDSS

-231 RNQIASVNYND
+231 RNQIASVNYKD
-242 QICFPFSGYDI
+242 QVCFPFSGYDI
-253 VNNESYTSLVPLY
+253 VNNESYTTLVPLY
-266 SDYHLLDLPD
+266 SEYHLLDLPD

-285 PSEKMYLMMTKAD
+285 PSEKMYLLMTKAD

-419 YIFAPPIAG
+419 YIFAPPTAG
-428 TESDPNQGTN
+428 TNYEAEDTGTSKC
-438 PDNPD
+438 
-443 PDPDPNPDPGPDPGP
+443 
-458 GAGNVALLVL
+458 ALVVL
-468 TKDGAHHKFVLDGSR
+468 TKDNKQHEFRLAGSK
-483 PQVKFEGSTLKV
+483 PQVMFEATSLKV
-495 ITSSVAEASFALS
+495 IMASKIEAEFAFS
-508 DIIRFTYGDH
+508 DIIRFYYVNR

-523 YDLTVD
+523 DDLSIDQNPTEIGFQE
-529 KNSTT
+529 
-534 VDYKD
+534 D
-539 GTLVIS
+539 GVLVIS
-545 HLAEGAKV
+545 QMKKDAV
-553 VIYGIDGKQV
+553 VNIYSLDGKLVQQI
-563 KQLTAVYAGTYR
+563 KARHAGTCR
-575 LSLSSLPQGVYIVKA
+575 ISLSSLPKGVYIVKA
-590 DKISYKIMKR
+590 DTITYKIMKR

>member
-13 LLSGTACL
+13 LLSGTVCL
-21 QAQGILDGKP
+21 QAQKILDGKP
-31 VKVFNSKVRSRA
+31 VKVFNSKVKSRA
-43 PKAANSDKFGVLS
+43 PKAANSNKSGVLS

-66 KSARNAHQTFP
+66 KSAHNAHQTFA

-114 TDPIFSVT
+114 TDPVFSVT

-144 ATSIYSPT
+144 ATSIYNPT

-159 PDMTVE
+159 PDMTIE

-172 LIGNKVYVSGNW
+172 LIGSNVYVSGNW
-184 YEDDKVFDRYDGTNF
+184 YEDDKVFDRYDGTKF
-199 QSYGQKSLGHSAPY
+199 QSYGQKGLGHSAPY
-213 ILFDSD
+213 LLFDSS

-231 RNQIASVNYND
+231 RNQIASVNYKD
-242 QICFPFSGYDI
+242 QVCFPFSGYDI
-253 VNNESYTSLVPLY
+253 VNNESYTTLVPLY
-266 SDYHLLDLPD
+266 SEYHLLDLPD

-285 PSEKMYLMMTKAD
+285 PSEKMYLLMTKAD

-383 GFNNDLNS
+383 DFNNDLNS
-391 AAWTLLSDGRLAC
+391 AAWSLLSDGRLAC

-419 YIFAPPIAG
+419 YIFAPPTAG
-428 TESDPNQGTN
+428 TNYEAEDTGTSKC
-438 PDNPD
+438 
-443 PDPDPNPDPGPDPGP
+443 
-458 GAGNVALLVL
+458 ALVVL
-468 TKDGAHHKFVLDGSR
+468 TKDNKQHEFRLAGSK
-483 PQVKFEGSTLKV
+483 PQVMFEATSLKV
-495 ITSSVAEASFALS
+495 IMASKIEAEFTFS
-508 DIIRFTYGDH
+508 DIIRFYYVNR

-523 YDLTVD
+523 DDLSIDQNPTEIGFQE
-529 KNSTT
+529 
-534 VDYKD
+534 D
-539 GTLVIS
+539 GVLVIS
-545 HLAEGAKV
+545 QMKKDAV
-553 VIYGIDGKQV
+553 VNIYSLDGKLVQQI
-563 KQLTAVYAGTYR
+563 KARHAGTCR
-575 LSLSSLPQGVYIVKA
+575 ISLSSLPKGVYIVKA
-590 DKISYKIMKR
+590 DTITYKIMKR

>member
-13 LLSGTACL
+13 LLSGTVCL
-21 QAQGILDGKP
+21 QAQKILDGKP
-31 VKVFNSKVRSRA
+31 VKVFNSKVKSRA
-43 PKAANSDKFGVLS
+43 PKAANSNKSGVLS

-66 KSARNAHQTFP
+66 KSAHNAHQTFA

-114 TDPIFSVT
+114 TDPVFSVT

-144 ATSIYSPT
+144 ATSIYNPT

-159 PDMTVE
+159 PDMTIE

-172 LIGNKVYVSGNW
+172 LIGSNVYVSGNW
-184 YEDDKVFDRYDGTNF
+184 YEDDKVFDRYDGTKF
-199 QSYGQKSLGHSAPY
+199 QSYSQKGLGHSAPY
-213 ILFDSD
+213 LLFDSS

-231 RNQIASVNYND
+231 RNQIASVNYKD
-242 QICFPFSGYDI
+242 QVCFPFSGYDI
-253 VNNESYTSLVPLY
+253 VNNESYTTLVPLY
-266 SDYHLLDLPD
+266 SEYHLLDLPD

-285 PSEKMYLMMTKAD
+285 PSEKMYLLMTKAD

-419 YIFAPPIAG
+419 YIFAPPTAG
-428 TESDPNQGTN
+428 TNYEAEDTGTSKC
-438 PDNPD
+438 
-443 PDPDPNPDPGPDPGP
+443 
-458 GAGNVALLVL
+458 ALVVL
-468 TKDGAHHKFVLDGSR
+468 TKDNKQHEFRLAGSK
-483 PQVKFEGSTLKV
+483 PQVMFEATSLKV
-495 ITSSVAEASFALS
+495 IMASKIEAEFAFS
-508 DIIRFTYGDH
+508 DIIRFYYVNR

-523 YDLTVD
+523 DDLSIDQNPTEIGFQE
-529 KNSTT
+529 
-534 VDYKD
+534 D
-539 GTLVIS
+539 GVLVIS
-545 HLAEGAKV
+545 QMKKDAV
-553 VIYGIDGKQV
+553 VNIYSLDGKLVQQI
-563 KQLTAVYAGTYR
+563 KARHAGTCR
-575 LSLSSLPQGVYIVKA
+575 ISLSSLPKGVYIVKA
-590 DKISYKIMKR
+590 DTITYKIMKR